1 MQGGKD
7 MQKKNESGVTLL
19 ALVVTI
25 TVLIILTGVTIN
37 LGFVQNGGLVKTIRN
52 ETEMQRNM
60 VTEEKNKAN
69 KVLSNQ
75 EKEWGID

>member
-52 ETEMQRNM
+52 ETGMPRNM